1 MDSFSKKLA
10 EKYSDQLDSEGQWL
24 IAVVRDGT
32 RRMAQLINDIIAF
45 SRIGRVALNTRIV
58 SMAQLGQDVLLELD
72 PIIGQRDVGLSIG
85 TLPPAEGD
93 AVTPRRVW
101 MKPALERRKV
111 HEHARQD
118 SHPGRQHS
126 HCCSGIVTTRLLS
139 PQPQRWFCSICGC
152 KE

>member
-1 MDSFSKKLA
+1 VSHDLRTPLQAMDSFSKKLA
-10 EKYSDQLDSEGQWL
+10 EKYSYQLDSEGQWL

-101 MKPALERRKV
+101 MN
-111 HEHARQD
+111 
-118 SHPGRQHS
+118 
-126 HCCSGIVTTRLLS
+126 LL
-139 PQPQRWFCSICGC
+139 
-152 KE
+152 